1 MRGKNRHIFPA
12 GGRKKNNRR
21 AGRREGRGLP
31 ASLEQV
37 GHVET
42 GDVMLFGEDCVVL
55 FYRSFDTPYSYT
67 RIAREENAEIL
78 TQQLGQGDADV
89 HFDQD

>member
-1 MRGKNRHIFPA
+1 MSGKSRHTFPA

-31 ASLEQV
+31 ASPEQV
-37 GHVET
+37 GHVEA

-67 RIAREENAEIL
+67 RIGKINDIEGLADA
-78 TQQLGQGDADV
+78 LGDGDADV
-89 HFDQD
+89 IFAPN